1 MDTSI
6 TLARIIGI
14 ALLLTGV
21 TLFNGSYFG
30 AVMYDFAHSMG
41 LLWVTGFMTFVLG
54 AVLVALHNMW
64 CRDWRVIVTLLS
76 WLMVIK
82 GAVIMVIPQTM
93 MTFYTRIL
101 SDHFLVFGGIYAVA
115 LGMTLLLLSS
125 YARKRER
132 ELV

>member
-1 MDTSI
+1 MDISI

-41 LLWVTGFMTFVLG
+41 LLWVTGFMTFVMG
-54 AVLVALHNMW
+54 TVLVALHNRW
-64 CRDWRVIVTLLS
+64 CRNWRVIVTLLS